1 MRSHRGNSKKRQFD
15 GLIISVIRYR
25 WLILALVERDLKMRY
40 RGSTLGFL
48 WTFLNPLLLMLVYTL
63 VFSVYFRIDMKAY
76 PAFLLS
82 GLLPWLWF
90 LTSIQSGTTSITDGG
105 SFVGKTI
112 FPVQIIPLIPVFS
125 GMVNYLLSL
134 PILFIFI
141 FFFGVQVGWSL
152 LWLPLIMI
160 PHLLLILSVIYIT
173 ATHNVFYRDLQ
184 QIIGH
189 ILTLTFFTLPIMYPM
204 SSVPER
210 LRPFILLNPI
220 ASISRGYQSIFYYNA
235 PPNYITLS
243 LITIGALV
251 VCWLSKMVF
260 NRNREIFAEYV

>member
-1 MRSHRGNSKKRQFD
+1 MYSSTIDLRKRQFD
-15 GLIISVIRYR
+15 GLIASIIRYR
-25 WLILALVERDLKMRY
+25 WLIIALVGRDLKMRY

-63 VFSVYFRIDMKAY
+63 VFSVYFRAEMKAY

-90 LTSIQSGTTSITDGG
+90 ATSVQSGTTSIIDGS
-105 SFVGKTI
+105 SFVGKTV
-112 FPVQIIPLIPVFS
+112 FPTQIIPLIPVLS

-141 FFFGVQVGWSL
+141 FFFHVQVGWNL
-152 LWLPLIMI
+152 LALPLIMI

-173 ATHNVFYRDLQ
+173 STHNVFYRDLQ
-184 QIIGH
+184 QIINH

-204 SSVPER
+204 SVVPER
-210 LRPFILLNPI
+210 MRPFILINPI
-220 ASISRGYQSIFYYNA
+220 ASISRGYQSIFYYNV
-235 PPNYITLS
+235 PPNWITLA
-243 LITIGALV
+243 LITICAFI

-260 NRNREIFAEYV
+260 DRNREIFAEYV